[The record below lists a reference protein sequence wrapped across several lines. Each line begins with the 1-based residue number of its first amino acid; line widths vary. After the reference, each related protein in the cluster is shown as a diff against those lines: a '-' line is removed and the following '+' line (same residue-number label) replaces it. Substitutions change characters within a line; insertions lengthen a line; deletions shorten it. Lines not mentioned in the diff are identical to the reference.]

1 MSRYNTLP
9 VSCVSIIRAKG
20 GDYKSQMAMPC
31 HAPSEWLAE
40 RPRESVQLQG
50 ITDDSD
56 YLVPDPRICY
66 FHKHVGEQVVREVA
80 DAAILAAGLS
90 PKMKAE
96 A

>member
-1 MSRYNTLP
+1 M
-9 VSCVSIIRAKG
+9 V
-20 GDYKSQMAMPC
+20 
-31 HAPSEWLAE
+31 
-40 RPRESVQLQG
+40 QG
-50 ITDDSD
+50 ITDDGD